1 MEYEIIATLG
11 PKSSTEPLWL
21 SLLSAGAS
29 SFRLNTSHLSLEQL
43 EHWLHRLLPFLKRQG
58 LFNHLVLDLQGSK
71 WRLGDFTRF
80 FLEPGQAVEL
90 VCAPSAK
97 NTGIVPVPH
106 QDFFQAALCSDGT
119 IVLNDAR
126 IVLAVEKAD
135 ALTLQA
141 RVVSGGEIS
150 SRKGITCSST
160 SFRRESLGEKDV
172 ATLNL
177 TKGMDGVRYAISY
190 VKDAKEMAWYRTMTG
205 DQAYVIAKLERKD
218 SLEGVEGIAMFS
230 DELWLCR
237 GDLGAEMGLVA
248 MAEAVHRISD
258 KVHSIS
264 KPVILAGQVLE
275 HMTTCPVP
283 TRSEVCCLHDALLNG
298 YKGIVLSDET
308 AVGKYPVESCQAA
321 AMFKTCV
328 PSS

>member
-1 MEYEIIATLG
+1 MEYKIIATLG

-43 EHWLHRLLPFLKRQG
+43 EHWLHRLLTFLKGQG

-80 FLEPGQAVEL
+80 FLEPGRAVEL

-106 QDFFQAALCSDGT
+106 QDFFQAALASDGT

-135 ALTLQA
+135 ALSIKA
-141 RVVSGGEIS
+141 RVVGGGEIS

-172 ATLNL
+172 AILNL
-177 TKGMDGVRYAISY
+177 TKGIDGVRYAVSY
-190 VKDAKEMAWYRTMTG
+190 VKDSQEMALYRAMTG
-205 DQAYVIAKLERKD
+205 EKAYVTAKLEHKAA
-218 SLEGVEGIAMFS
+218 LEGVEGIALFS

-237 GDLGAEMGLVA
+237 GDLGAEMGPVA
-248 MAEAVHRISD
+248 MAEAIHRFSER
-258 KVHSIS
+258 VRSMS
-264 KPVILAGQVLE
+264 RPVILAGQVLE
-275 HMTTCPVP
+275 HMTTYPVP
-283 TRSEVCCLHDALLNG
+283 TRSEVCCLHDALLKG

-308 AVGKYPVESCQAA
+308 AVGRYPAESCQAA
-321 AMFKTCV
+321 AMFRTGV
-328 PSS
+328 P

>member
-1 MEYEIIATLG
+1 MEYKIIATLG

-43 EHWLHRLLPFLKRQG
+43 EHWLHRLLPFLKDQG

-71 WRLGDFTRF
+71 WRLGDFAQF
-80 FLEPGQAVEL
+80 FLERGQAVEL

-97 NTGIVPVPH
+97 TAGIVPVPH
-106 QDFFQAALCSDGT
+106 QDFFQAALSSDGT

-126 IVLAVEKAD
+126 IVLTVEKAD

-172 ATLNL
+172 AILNL
-177 TKGMDGVRYAISY
+177 TKGMDGVCYAVSY
-190 VKDAKEMAWYRTMTG
+190 VKDAQEMAWYRTRTG
-205 DQAYVIAKLERKD
+205 DQTYVIAKLERKD
-218 SLEGVEGIAMFS
+218 ALEGVEGIAMFS

-237 GDLGAEMGLVA
+237 GDLGAEMGLVT
-248 MAEAVHRISD
+248 MVEAVHRFSD
-258 KVHSIS
+258 KVRSMS

-275 HMTTCPVP
+275 HMTTCPFP

-321 AMFKTCV
+321 AMFETGA
-328 PSS
+328 P